1 MSKEDKSSSLHIS
14 IMASEHGILIGRNV
28 YSILGMP
35 EYICILKGEDKRSI
49 AIAPCSA
56 KHVLSFKVPE
66 QFAVGKTNSKF
77 RIYSHDFVEELL
89 SANTLA
95 PNMTHKVS
103 GSYDKEHNAVI
114 FPLKVL

>member
-1 MSKEDKSSSLHIS
+1 MSKEEKPSSLQIS

-35 EYICILKGEDKRSI
+35 EHICILKGEDKQSI
-49 AIAPCSA
+49 AITPCSA
-56 KHVLSFKVPE
+56 KHFLSFKVPDR
-66 QFAVGKTNSKF
+66 FAVGRTNSKF

-103 GSYDKEHNAVI
+103 GTYDEAHNAVI